1 MPRIFHDAD
10 IEWRMRVIAPPLRPA
25 DVAYGPIR
33 ANRISGAPQG
43 FDVNRI
49 GTPPI
54 RFEALALVCVYQ
66 AAESDKIFI
75 LLFLKGQKR
84 PYQCDA
90 NRIVFSDF
98 AGARATGLKA
108 SLRQFI
114 HYASQHHP
122 VLRLDRRTAEFIRG
136 RPPAI
141 LEIDLTRFTT
151 TMAKA
156 LESMAAPPA
165 ASI

>member
-1 MPRIFHDAD
+1 MPRVFHDVD
-10 IEWRMRVIAPPLRPA
+10 VELRMRVIAPPLRPA
-25 DVAYGPIR
+25 DVAYGPIQ

-43 FDVNRI
+43 LDVNRI

-54 RFEALALVCVYQ
+54 GFEALALVCVYQ
-66 AAESDKIFI
+66 AAESDKIYI
-75 LLFLKGQKR
+75 LLFRQGQKR
-84 PYQCDA
+84 PYRCDA

-98 AGARATGLKA
+98 PGAKATGLKT
-108 SLRQFI
+108 SLRHFI
-114 HYASQHHP
+114 RYAGQRHP
-122 VLRLDRRTAEFIRG
+122 ALRLDRRTAEFIRG

-156 LESMAAPPA
+156 LEAMAAPPA
-165 ASI
+165 TSI

>member
-1 MPRIFHDAD
+1 MPRIIHDANV
-10 IEWRMRVIAPPLRPA
+10 ELRMRVISPPLRPA

-66 AAESDKIFI
+66 AADSDKIFI
-75 LLFLKGQKR
+75 VLFRQGQKR

-98 AGARATGLKA
+98 PGAKATGLKA
-108 SLRQFI
+108 SLRHFI
-114 HYASQHHP
+114 RYAGQYHP
-122 VLRLDRRTAEFIRG
+122 ALRLDRQTAAFIQG

-156 LESMAAPPA
+156 LETMAAPPA